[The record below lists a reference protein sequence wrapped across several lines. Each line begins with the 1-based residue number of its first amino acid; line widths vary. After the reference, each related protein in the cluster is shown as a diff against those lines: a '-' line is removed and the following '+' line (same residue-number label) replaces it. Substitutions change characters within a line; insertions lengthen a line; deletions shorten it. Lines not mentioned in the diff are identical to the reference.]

1 MSATRFLAIVPA
13 RGGSKGVPRKNLR
26 MVGGR
31 SLLARAIGA
40 VRESSAADAIV
51 VSTDDIEI
59 AAAART
65 AGAQVPFMRSAD
77 LASDTA
83 TTTDVVRHALAQWT
97 QTTGAPPEWF
107 VLAEPTN
114 PFRRPTTVAAAVARA
129 RAGGVASVIAVCPL
143 ERKPQY
149 IFAKTGGLLERYVK
163 EPSEEFERR
172 QDMVHLCRLSNVVW
186 VVRTADFLVHGKLL
200 LPPVGYVEVDAIEAI
215 NIDDPVDLDF
225 ADFLARRDGA

>member
-1 MSATRFLAIVPA
+1 MSVTGFLAIVPA

-26 MVGGR
+26 TVGGR
-31 SLLARAIGA
+31 SLLARAVES
-40 VRESSAADAIV
+40 VRESGAADAIV
-51 VSTDDIEI
+51 VSTDDAEI
-59 AAAART
+59 AAAARI
-65 AGAQVPFMRSAD
+65 AGAQVPFVRPVD

-83 TTTDVVRHALAQWT
+83 TTADVVRHALTQWSQAQ
-97 QTTGAPPEWF
+97 GAPPDWF

-114 PFRRPTTVAAAVARA
+114 PFRRPATVAAAVARA

-149 IFAKTGGLLERYVK
+149 IFAKTNGILERYVK
-163 EPSEEFERR
+163 RPSEEFERR
-172 QDMVHLCRLSNVVW
+172 QEMAHLCRLSNVVW
-186 VVRTADFLVHGKLL
+186 VVRTADFLAKGKLL
-200 LPPVGYVEVDAIEAI
+200 LPPVGYVEVDAVEAI